1 MRSAATTQ
9 VSSSSVSEEERWEE
23 DEEEAREDGVDRGA
37 TKESRP
43 ADETLQVETCNVSS
57 RGTCTPSGA
66 AISLSSDDADGSQ
79 AYGTTFGLFLG
90 GSSYSSSDGTPLPL
104 PLLSDVVMA
113 KVQTEVAAVA
123 TTQVRKWTGGPGVA
137 GR

>member
-1 MRSAATTQ
+1 MDSRRPPFTANLAVLQKRLAMLGPLRRRRLSHEPDAIT
-9 VSSSSVSEEERWEE
+9 EP
-23 DEEEAREDGVDRGA
+23 
-37 TKESRP
+37 RP

-57 RGTCTPSGA
+57 RSTCTPSGA